1 MVKDY
6 FVQDIYNN
14 DAKHLIPLQVLNDTY
29 KRMVSGVKF
38 EEDVRLLICI
48 INWKKCAL
56 IKFGHIHN
64 FWSLSVENV
73 FYAKFRSCW
82 EMRTKLHICD
92 FINTETHI
100 WNRKIIF
107 SENYYYKLKKDWV
120 GVQKQHPLLVRKID
134 ISSYT
139 QLTIN
144 VFLWANLRMLLPISK
159 RIQKKFDSSLL
170 VHTRRRTPNALNLCP
185 HEIHATYIPLKFYIV
200 QHQHPRNC
208 VLRII
213 YVLFKLLR
221 LLLFI

>member
-14 DAKHLIPLQVLNDTY
+14 EHLIPLQVLNDTH

-38 EEDVRLLICI
+38 DEDVRLLIFI

-73 FYAKFRSCW
+73 FYAKFHSCW
-82 EMRTKLHICD
+82 EMWTKLPICD

-107 SENYYYKLKKDWV
+107 SENYYKLKKNRV
-120 GVQKQHPLLVRKID
+120 GVQEQHPLLVRKID

-159 RIQKKFDSSLL
+159 RNS
-170 VHTRRRTPNALNLCP
+170 
-185 HEIHATYIPLKFYIV
+185 IPLYWYT
-200 QHQHPRNC
+200 QEEEPQTPW
-208 VLRII
+208 I
-213 YVLFKLLR
+213 YVHMQYMPLTFLLNST
-221 LLLFI
+221 